1 MSLFS
6 AKPRA
11 FAAAALILAAAV
23 HAPSTAA
30 ADAVVRVNASTF
42 NQLMSALNP
51 IPFSGR
57 YAFRTTVDLGIFGRH
72 TITWCDSGY
81 AGRVDGLV
89 IDITSS
95 RIRAQGDVSF
105 SWCGLNFGA
114 PGKEL
119 TATGNVV
126 YRSSDQTLRLNFS
139 SVTVRPT
146 FNLLG
151 NIITLPLPVNLSGML
166 NVPALPMRPVGI
178 AFQTSAGTHV
188 LGMRPTNVDV
198 DLGAG
203 FVTVSS
209 DFVVF

>member
-1 MSLFS
+1 VSLFS
-6 AKPRA
+6 AKHRA
-11 FAAAALILAAAV
+11 IAAITLVLAAAV
-23 HAPSTAA
+23 HAPSTPA

-51 IPFSGR
+51 VSFSGY

-72 TITWCDSGY
+72 TITWCASGY
-81 AGRVDGLV
+81 TGFVDGLV

-105 SWCGLNFGA
+105 SWCGLKFGA

-119 TATGNVV
+119 TAIGNVT

-139 SVTVRPT
+139 SVSVRPT

-151 NIITLPLPVNLSGML
+151 NIIELPLPLNLSGML
-166 NVPALPMRPVGI
+166 NVPAIPVHPVGI